1 MENVINKLGLLGGM
15 SWESTVSYYQAI
27 NRGVNARLGGLH
39 SAPLIISSVDFAH
52 IEQLQHKGEWD
63 KTADILIREAKH
75 LESAGAKAILICTNT
90 MHKVAA
96 EIEQNISIPLIHIAD
111 ATGRELQRNKVKK
124 VGLLGTRFTM
134 EQTFYTSRI
143 EECFEIE
150 VVTPNTQQ
158 QDIVHNIIYEQ
169 LCKGVICVES
179 RNAYIEIINALAAE
193 GAEGIIL
200 GCTEIALLV
209 QQHHTKIRLYDTTAI
224 HASAA
229 VDFALSPLQGN
240 NGEAIPGK

>member
-1 MENVINKLGLLGGM
+1 MENAIKKLGLLGGM

-27 NRGVNARLGGLH
+27 NRGINTRLGGLH

-52 IEQLQHKGEWD
+52 IERLQHKGEWD

-75 LESAGAKAILICTNT
+75 LEAAGAKAVLICTNT

-96 EIEQNISIPLIHIAD
+96 NIEQNITIPLIHIAD
-111 ATGRELQRNKVKK
+111 ATGRKLQHNKVKK

-134 EQTFYTSRI
+134 EQTFYTSRL
-143 EECFEIE
+143 EDVFNIE
-150 VVTPNTQQ
+150 VVTPNAQQ
-158 QDIVHNIIYEQ
+158 RDIVHNIIYEE
-169 LCKGVICVES
+169 LCKGVICIES

-200 GCTEIALLV
+200 GCTEVALLV
-209 QQHHTKIRLYDTTAI
+209 QQHHTKVRLYDTTAI
-224 HASAA
+224 HAAAA
-229 VDFALSPLQGN
+229 VDFALSPQ
-240 NGEAIPGK
+240 

>member
-1 MENVINKLGLLGGM
+1 MESAIKKLGLLGGM

-27 NRGVNARLGGLH
+27 NRDVNARLGGLH
-39 SAPLIISSVDFAH
+39 SAPLMISSVDFAH

-75 LESAGAKAILICTNT
+75 LETAGAKAILICTNT

-96 EIEQNISIPLIHIAD
+96 KIEQNITIPLIHIAD
-111 ATGRELQRNKVKK
+111 ATGRLLQQNSVKK

-143 EECFEIE
+143 EEVFGIE
-150 VVTPNTQQ
+150 VVTPNAQQ
-158 QDIVHNIIYEQ
+158 RDTVHNIIYEQ

-179 RNAYIEIINALAAE
+179 RNAYIEIINALAVE

-209 QQHHTKIRLYDTTAI
+209 QQQHTKIRLYDTTAI

-229 VDFALSPLQGN
+229 VDFALAP
-240 NGEAIPGK
+240 

>member
-1 MENVINKLGLLGGM
+1 MNKLGLLGGM

-240 NGEAIPGK
+240 NGEAILGK

>member
-1 MENVINKLGLLGGM
+1 MVKTIKKLGLLGGM

-39 SAPLIISSVDFAH
+39 RAPLVISSVDFAQ

-75 LESAGAKAILICTNT
+75 LETAGAKAILICTNT

-96 EIEQNISIPLIHIAD
+96 DIEQNISVPRIHIAD
-111 ATGRELQRNKVKK
+111 ATGRVLKQNKVKK

-134 EQTFYTSRI
+134 EQDFYTSRLETLFGI
-143 EECFEIE
+143 QI
-150 VVTPNTQQ
+150 VVPDDQQRNT
-158 QDIVHNIIYEQ
+158 VHNIIYEQ
-169 LCKGVICVES
+169 LCKGVICVDS
-179 RNAYIEIINALAAE
+179 RNAYIEVINALAAK

-209 QQHHTKIRLYDTTAI
+209 QQKDTNVRLYDTTAI

-229 VDFALSPLQGN
+229 VDFAL
-240 NGEAIPGK
+240 AD

>member
-1 MENVINKLGLLGGM
+1 MNKLGLLGGM

-240 NGEAIPGK
+240 NGEAIPEK

>member
-1 MENVINKLGLLGGM
+1 MENAINKLGLLGGM